1 MQTHDAVT
9 IYDLLLGTVKDP
21 REAIQTTGFEGLDV
35 IPANIDLSAAEVHLV
50 NEVAREQ
57 ILASVLRKVSA
68 DYDVILIDCQPS
80 LGLLTVNA
88 LTASHGVLIPLE
100 CEFFALRGVALL
112 VETIEKVK
120 DRLNPGLALDGI
132 LATMYDSRTLH
143 SREVLQRVV
152 EAFDD
157 SVLETVIGR
166 TVKFPD
172 ASVAGKPIIQ
182 FAPEHP
188 AALAYRKVRGSSSRV
203 APSRRGAPL
212 AERELAVDA
221 DASAAVRADPERAFR
236 VSIGNFE
243 GPFDLLLSLI
253 GSHEMDITEVSL
265 SLVTNEFIAH
275 IRGLDGPED
284 LDEASSFLVV
294 AATLLDLKLVGL
306 LPQGELV
313 DAEDVALLEA
323 RDLLFARLL
332 QYRAF
337 KQAASWF
344 QERLA
349 AESGRA
355 FRDVPLEERFRAQ
368 VPELVWTTSP
378 ADLAA
383 IALLALAP
391 REIPTVGLDHLHAPL
406 VSIREQAAVVVAR
419 LRGGA
424 PVTFR
429 ELVADAGV
437 TGVVIARFL
446 AVLELYRVA
455 AIEFDQPEALGELT
469 LTWTAESWTDDALAS
484 LGAGYDS

>member
-1 MQTHDAVT
+1 MEDA
-9 IYDLLLGTVKDP
+9 P
-21 REAIQTTGFEGLDV
+21 RT
-35 IPANIDLSAAEVHLV
+35 
-50 NEVAREQ
+50 
-57 ILASVLRKVSA
+57 
-68 DYDVILIDCQPS
+68 
-80 LGLLTVNA
+80 
-88 LTASHGVLIPLE
+88 
-100 CEFFALRGVALL
+100 
-112 VETIEKVK
+112 
-120 DRLNPGLALDGI
+120 
-132 LATMYDSRTLH
+132 
-143 SREVLQRVV
+143 
-152 EAFDD
+152 
-157 SVLETVIGR
+157 
-166 TVKFPD
+166 
-172 ASVAGKPIIQ
+172 
-182 FAPEHP
+182 
-188 AALAYRKVRGSSSRV
+188 
-203 APSRRGAPL
+203 
-212 AERELAVDA
+212 
-221 DASAAVRADPERAFR
+221 DPERAFR

-275 IRGLDGPED
+275 IRGLDGPDD

-337 KQAASWF
+337 KEAASWF
-344 QERLA
+344 QQRLA
-349 AESGRA
+349 TESTRA
-355 FRDVPLEERFRAQ
+355 FRDVTLEERFRAQ

-391 REIPTVGLDHLHAPL
+391 REVPTVGLDHLHAPL

-419 LRGGA
+419 LRVGV

-429 ELVADAGV
+429 ELVADAGL

-469 LTWTAESWTDDALAS
+469 LRWTAESWSDDALAS